1 MGTWDGRGEWAGGG
15 GVGGLQCAGEGDWW
29 YMGGSGW
36 WCEEGMGKDRGPV
49 EGAEE
54 GCGGEK
60 CEPGL
65 CG

>member
-1 MGTWDGRGEWAGGG
+1 MWDGRGEWAGGG

-49 EGAEE
+49 EGVAE
-54 GCGGEK
+54 G
-60 CEPGL
+60 
-65 CG
+65 